1 MKLTVELAFED
12 WISEESQ
19 LENVNML
26 NLLQLLPTD
35 VVVC

>member
-1 MKLTVELAFED
+1 MELALED

-19 LENVNML
+19 LENVNVL

-35 VVVC
+35 VVVG

>member
-1 MKLTVELAFED
+1 MELALED

-19 LENVNML
+19 LEDVNVL

-35 VVVC
+35 VVVG